1 MNPPDRIEYIDLAKG
16 ICILLVVLDHI
27 SDEGYFSDGNYP
39 LNEIFE
45 QMRMPL
51 YFILSGLFFKDYQGG
66 IREFLLRKV
75 NRILVPYLFFFLLLR
90 GSSWLV
96 RNYTSFA
103 STGVNIDSI
112 WSPLWFLRCLF
123 IMNIIF
129 ALTYY
134 GVRRLTSNKLT
145 QDILLGISMFA
156 FGIAGYYT
164 GDVPL
169 NIGSAMTS
177 MPLLWAG
184 FILNRRLNVLQKR
197 IPWWWALA
205 SSLCLFV
212 MLHFTYMGE
221 LYFFR
226 NTYSS
231 PLPILY
237 ITGFSGSPAA
247 EQRRQEAARHL
258 LHRTLLHHRA
268 LHASGNHNTP
278 CCRPPFPA
286 RAIPADRPHREPH
299 LPCHHHRILH
309 ALLLAPEEAPALV
322 HSAEGFAQDTR
333 KQSVAQPT
341 NRLSAAAICSAS
353 LLPSPTT
360 QAEF

>member
-27 SDEGYFSDGNYP
+27 SNEGYFSDGNYP

-134 GVRRLTSNKLT
+134 GVRRLTSDKLT

-237 ITGFSGSPAA
+237 ITGFSGSLAI
-247 EQRRQEAARHL
+247 L
-258 LHRTLLHHRA
+258 LLSSVVKRLPVISYIGRYSIIVLCTHRVIITLLVAFRHFLPEPFQQTGHIESLIFLA
-268 LHASGNHNTP
+268 ITIAFSML
-278 CCRPPFPA
+278 CCWLLKKHLPWFTA
-286 RAIPADRPHREPH
+286 QKDLLKIPANK
-299 LPCHHHRILH
+299 
-309 ALLLAPEEAPALV
+309 A
-322 HSAEGFAQDTR
+322 
-333 KQSVAQPT
+333 
-341 NRLSAAAICSAS
+341 
-353 LLPSPTT
+353 
-360 QAEF
+360 